1 MIRRSLFVFLVCFCL
16 AGCGAEGDGLVKQQV
31 TGSVLVNGR
40 PLERVIVMFNHQD
53 KSVKGN
59 ASRPIA
65 ATDADGRFS
74 LSTSGTADGAVA
86 GEYIITFELA
96 SANYASTADLFR
108 GKYSTVAKSEYK
120 VVIGSD
126 DVELPPFELKV
137 PAEWLPKDG
146 GQDGFVPN

>member
-1 MIRRSLFVFLVCFCL
+1 MIRRSLSVLLACFCL

-53 KSVKGN
+53 KSVEGN

-65 ATDADGRFS
+65 ATDPDGRFS
-74 LSTSGTADGAVA
+74 LSTNGTGDGAVA
-86 GEYIITFELA
+86 GSYVITFELA

-108 GKYSTVAKSEYK
+108 GKYSNAARSEYK
-120 VVIGSD
+120 VEIESD
-126 DVELPPFELKV
+126 DIELPPFELKV
-137 PAEWLPKDG
+137 PAEWLPKEG